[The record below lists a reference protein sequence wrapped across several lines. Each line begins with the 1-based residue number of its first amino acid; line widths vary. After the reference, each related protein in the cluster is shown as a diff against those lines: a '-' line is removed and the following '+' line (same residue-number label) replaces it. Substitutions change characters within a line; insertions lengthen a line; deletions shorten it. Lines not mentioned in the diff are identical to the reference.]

1 MGIDVG
7 GAIGTAIDIIGVL
20 APEIAAMIK
29 AEEVTL
35 EEALQMARDRV
46 PPSIDTRD
54 EDAARRR
61 LIADA
66 ED

>member
-1 MGIDVG
+1 MSIDVG
-7 GAIGTAIDIIGVL
+7 SAIGTAVEIIGVL

-29 AEEVTL
+29 SEQVTL
-35 EEALQMARDRV
+35 EEALQMARERV
-46 PPSIDTRD
+46 PPSIDTKD